1 MFILLTS
8 FLFILCPA
16 VQVLASEINLFSAD
30 HTGDPVKTI
39 VIDAGHGG
47 HDPGCLGADAQ
58 EKKITLQLALL
69 LRDKI
74 KSRFPDVKVVLTRDK
89 DVFVPLHTRSE
100 IANDAKADL
109 FISLH
114 CNALPPSSKEI
125 SGSETYVLGL
135 HRAQDNFA
143 VAQRENGAI
152 LLEDNH
158 KLNYG
163 DFDPSSAEAYILM
176 TMYQNAYLDKSIVF
190 ADLVEKAIEQHG
202 QRTSK
207 GVKQAGFLV
216 LRENAMPSVL
226 VETGFLTN
234 ASDHRFLNSEEGQ
247 IRMAESLALAFADY
261 KSLIETG
268 ETAQSVPATPA
279 KPAVDK
285 VEKVEKV
292 AKAKASEPETN
303 VVIPIKVVD
312 QTQKDSPKPAT
323 GSIAK
328 DTKGEWFGIQMGAFS
343 QKLPADHIMRKDVH
357 PLMERTEKGLV
368 KYIAGP
374 FSSQEAAEKVKNS
387 LVQSGYKGIFTVAY
401 RGEERIR

>member
-1 MFILLTS
+1 M
-8 FLFILCPA
+8 
-16 VQVLASEINLFSAD
+16 
-30 HTGDPVKTI
+30 GDPVKTV

-47 HDPGCLGADAQ
+47 HDPGCLGSDAQ

-69 LRDKI
+69 LRDQI
-74 KSRFPDVKVVLTRDK
+74 KTRFPDVKVVLTRDK

-114 CNALPPSSKEI
+114 CNALPPASRDI

-226 VETGFLTN
+226 IETGFLTN
-234 ASDHRFLNSEEGQ
+234 ASDQKFLNSTEGQ
-247 IRMAESLALAFADY
+247 LRMAESLTLAFADY
-261 KSLIETG
+261 KSLMETG
-268 ETAQSVPATPA
+268 EPAKAIPVSNA
-279 KPAVDK
+279 KPAAV
-285 VEKVEKV
+285 VRTQEEKPPV
-292 AKAKASEPETN
+292 AKPKVTETN
-303 VVIPIKVVD
+303 VIIPVKVVD
-312 QTQKDSPKPAT
+312 QTKKEPSKPAA

-343 QKLPADHIMRKDVH
+343 QKLPDDHDMRKDVH
-357 PLMERTEKGLV
+357 PLIERAEKGLY
-368 KYIAGP
+368 KYVAGP
-374 FSSQEAAEKVKNS
+374 FTSLEAAEKVKNS

-401 RGEERIR
+401 RGEVRIR